1 MALAEQTL
9 TQNLM
14 AAGGALGVGV
24 ATGALQTG
32 PLTGDGGKG
41 AVYLATNLGGA
52 LAFGAGAFFLPG
64 AAADL
69 ATGAT
74 LGFVTQSGW
83 VTTRML
89 MPPGR
94 RARTAGRIARGTGY
108 RSAPAYVAPTGAQVR
123 AVPSSIGGYV
133 SQDL

>member
-1 MALAEQTL
+1 MSLAEQSL
-9 TQNLM
+9 AQNLM

-24 ATGALQTG
+24 GTGALQTG
-32 PLTGDGGKG
+32 PLTGAGGKG

-52 LAFGAGAFFLPG
+52 LLFGAGGFFLPG

-74 LGFVTQSGW
+74 LGFVTQSGY

-89 MPPGR
+89 MPTGR
-94 RARTAGRIARGTGY
+94 RRRTAGRIATGTGY
-108 RSAPAYVAPTGAQVR
+108 RSAPVQ
-123 AVPSSIGGYV
+123 VPSHGATATRATVGGYV
-133 SQDL
+133 SRDL